1 MSHMV
6 IYRSVEGQPVFHQVE
21 TLEDAARHVET
32 LRNAGQGDD
41 ARIFAMKEVKIA
53 VKTYYKVE
61 VEADEGAASAAAGA
75 AAAAAAAPAAP
86 AAAAAAA
93 PAAAP
98 AAAAPKIVADN
109 SAAATAPAA
118 PAAAQPA
125 PAAVK
130 PEPAVAG
137 AAANGG
143 RFGLFGKG

>member
-61 VEADEGAASAAAGA
+61 VEAEDGA
-75 AAAAAAAPAAP
+75 AAAAAAAPAPAP
-86 AAAAAAA
+86 AAPKVVADTSAAAAPQPAPAAAAAA
-93 PAAAP
+93 PAA
-98 AAAAPKIVADN
+98 
-109 SAAATAPAA
+109 
-118 PAAAQPA
+118 A

>member
-6 IYRSVEGQPVFHQVE
+6 IYRSVEGSPVFHQVE
-21 TLEDAARHVET
+21 TLEDAARHVES

-61 VEADEGAASAAAGA
+61 VEGDEAPAPQ
-75 AAAAAAAPAAP
+75 AAAAAPAPEAAAP
-86 AAAAAAA
+86 AAAAA
-93 PAAAP
+93 P
-98 AAAAPKIVADN
+98 
-109 SAAATAPAA
+109 APAA
-118 PAAAQPA
+118 PQPQQA

>member
-21 TLEDAARHVET
+21 SLEDAARHVET

-41 ARIFAMKEVKIA
+41 ARIFQMKEVKIA

-61 VEADEGAASAAAGA
+61 VESEDGA
-75 AAAAAAAPAAP
+75 AAAAAAAPAPAPAAPKVVADTSAAAAPAAAAP

-93 PAAAP
+93 G
-98 AAAAPKIVADN
+98 
-109 SAAATAPAA
+109 
-118 PAAAQPA
+118 

-137 AAANGG
+137 AANGG

>member
-21 TLEDAARHVET
+21 SLEDAARHVET

-41 ARIFAMKEVKIA
+41 ARIFARKEVKIE
-53 VKTYYKVE
+53 VKTYYRVE
-61 VEADEGAASAAAGA
+61 VAADE
-75 AAAAAAAPAAP
+75 AAPAAP
-86 AAAAAAA
+86 AKPAVAADLSADAAPAPAPAPAPAAPVAAAAA

-98 AAAAPKIVADN
+98 
-109 SAAATAPAA
+109 S
-118 PAAAQPA
+118 A

-130 PEPAVAG
+130 PEPAVAAG

-143 RFGLFGKG
+143 RFGLFGKS

>member
-21 TLEDAARHVET
+21 NLEDAARHVET

-41 ARIFAMKEVKIA
+41 ARIFAMKEVKIE
-53 VKTYYKVE
+53 VKTYYRVE
-61 VEADEGAASAAAGA
+61 VASDEAPPAPAPAKAAVAADRSADAAAPA
-75 AAAAAAAPAAP
+75 PAPAPAPATPPVAAAAPAPPPAP
-86 AAAAAAA
+86 
-93 PAAAP
+93 
-98 AAAAPKIVADN
+98 
-109 SAAATAPAA
+109 SG
-118 PAAAQPA
+118 

-130 PEPAVAG
+130 PEPAVAAG

>member
-21 TLEDAARHVET
+21 NLEDAARHVET

-53 VKTYYKVE
+53 VKTYYRVE
-61 VEADEGAASAAAGA
+61 VEGEDGA
-75 AAAAAAAPAAP
+75 AAAAAAAPAAATAAP
-86 AAAAAAA
+86 KVVADTSAAAAAAA
-93 PAAAP
+93 PAAAAP
-98 AAAAPKIVADN
+98 TAA
-109 SAAATAPAA
+109 
-118 PAAAQPA
+118 A

-130 PEPAVAG
+130 PVPAAAG

>member
-21 TLEDAARHVET
+21 SLEDAARHVET

-61 VEADEGAASAAAGA
+61 VEAEDGA
-75 AAAAAAAPAAP
+75 AAAAAAAPAPAP
-86 AAAAAAA
+86 AAPKVVADTSGTAAAA
-93 PAAAP
+93 PAPAP
-98 AAAAPKIVADN
+98 A
-109 SAAATAPAA
+109 
-118 PAAAQPA
+118 A

-130 PEPAVAG
+130 PEPAAAG

>member
-6 IYRSVEGQPVFHQVE
+6 IYRSVEGSPVFHQVE

-61 VEADEGAASAAAGA
+61 VEADEAGA
-75 AAAAAAAPAAP
+75 AAAAAPAPAPAP
-86 AAAAAAA
+86 AAAAA
-93 PAAAP
+93 P
-98 AAAAPKIVADN
+98 AAAPKIVADN
-109 SAAATAPAA
+109 SAAAAAPAA
-118 PAAAQPA
+118 PQAQQA

>member
-1 MSHMV
+1 MDQCGKERGMSHMV

-61 VEADEGAASAAAGA
+61 VEGDE
-75 AAAAAAAPAAP
+75 AAAAAPAAP
-86 AAAAAAA
+86 AAAAPAPA

-98 AAAAPKIVADN
+98 AAPAPKIVAD
-109 SAAATAPAA
+109 
-118 PAAAQPA
+118 
-125 PAAVK
+125 
-130 PEPAVAG
+130 
-137 AAANGG
+137 
-143 RFGLFGKG
+143 

>member
-21 TLEDAARHVET
+21 NLEDAARHVET

-53 VKTYYKVE
+53 VKTYYRVE
-61 VEADEGAASAAAGA
+61 VSEDEGGA
-75 AAAAAAAPAAP
+75 AAPAPAKPIAADTSAAAAAPAAP
-86 AAAAAAA
+86 AAPPVAAAQ
-93 PAAAP
+93 AP
-98 AAAAPKIVADN
+98 AAAAP
-109 SAAATAPAA
+109 SAPAA
-118 PAAAQPA
+118 VTPA
-125 PAAVK
+125 PAA
-130 PEPAVAG
+130 AG

>member
-21 TLEDAARHVET
+21 NLEDAARHVET
-32 LRNAGQGDD
+32 LRNGGQGDD
-41 ARIFAMKEVKIA
+41 ARIFAMKEVKIE
-53 VKTYYKVE
+53 VKTYYRVE
-61 VEADEGAASAAAGA
+61 VASDD
-75 AAAAAAAPAAP
+75 APAAP
-86 AAAAAAA
+86 AKPVVAADTSATATAPPAPAAPPASAPPVAANNA

-98 AAAAPKIVADN
+98 
-109 SAAATAPAA
+109 T
-118 PAAAQPA
+118 A

-130 PEPAVAG
+130 PEPATAG

>member
-21 TLEDAARHVET
+21 SLEDAARHVET
-32 LRNAGQGDD
+32 LRNAGQGGD
-41 ARIFAMKEVKIA
+41 ARIFSMKEVKIE
-53 VKTYYKVE
+53 VKTYYRVE
-61 VEADEGAASAAAGA
+61 VASDDKPAPAPAPV
-75 AAAAAAAPAAP
+75 AAAAPAAP
-86 AAAAAAA
+86 VAPAPAPP

-98 AAAAPKIVADN
+98 APAE
-109 SAAATAPAA
+109 APAS
-118 PAAAQPA
+118 

-143 RFGLFGKG
+143 RFGLFGKS

>member
-61 VEADEGAASAAAGA
+61 VESDEAAQAAAPAAKPVVADTSAAAAAPPPAPQNA
-75 AAAAAAAPAAP
+75 AAAPAPAAAAAPAAQ
-86 AAAAAAA
+86 
-93 PAAAP
+93 
-98 AAAAPKIVADN
+98 
-109 SAAATAPAA
+109 T
-118 PAAAQPA
+118 

-130 PEPAVAG
+130 PEPAAAG

>member
-21 TLEDAARHVET
+21 NLEDAARHVES

-41 ARIFAMKEVKIA
+41 ARIFAMKEVKIE
-53 VKTYYKVE
+53 VKTYYRVE
-61 VEADEGAASAAAGA
+61 VSSDDG
-75 AAAAAAAPAAP
+75 AAAPAPSKPIAADTSAAAVPAAP
-86 AAAAAAA
+86 ASPPVAEAAA

-98 AAAAPKIVADN
+98 AA
-109 SAAATAPAA
+109 
-118 PAAAQPA
+118 

-130 PEPAVAG
+130 PEPAGAG

-143 RFGLFGKG
+143 RFGLFGKS

>member
-21 TLEDAARHVET
+21 SLEDAARHVET

-61 VEADEGAASAAAGA
+61 VEGDEA
-75 AAAAAAAPAAP
+75 AAP
-86 AAAAAAA
+86 AAAAAAPAPAPA
-93 PAAAP
+93 PAAAAATP
-98 AAAAPKIVADN
+98 AAAPKIVADN
-109 SAAATAPAA
+109 SAAAAAPAA
-118 PAAAQPA
+118 PQAQQA

>member
-21 TLEDAARHVET
+21 SLEDAARHVET
-32 LRNAGQGDD
+32 LRNAGQGGD
-41 ARIFAMKEVKIA
+41 ARIFSMKEVKIE
-53 VKTYYKVE
+53 VKTYYRVE
-61 VEADEGAASAAAGA
+61 VASDDEKPSV
-75 AAAAAAAPAAP
+75 APVTPAP

-93 PAAAP
+93 PAPSAPAPAP
-98 AAAAPKIVADN
+98 AASPAPAPVAE
-109 SAAATAPAA
+109 APAA
-118 PAAAQPA
+118 QA

-137 AAANGG
+137 AGAAAANGG